1 MNIVLLGSGNVA
13 THLKNVLLK
22 KEEISIIQ
30 WYSRH
35 FNEITSNDGISLTG
49 KLANIKQAD
58 LYLLAVS
65 DDAIP
70 ALSSQLPEGSFAAH
84 TAGSVSIEALK
95 NKGSKGIFYPLQSFS
110 KKRTANFSEIPI
122 CLEADT
128 PEGLSLLKA
137 LGNVMHAPLHFI
149 DSEQRLALHTAAV
162 FANNFT
168 NHLYRVAED
177 ICLKNK
183 VSFNLLKPLI
193 LETANKINVLSP
205 LEAQTG
211 PAKRNDKTSF
221 KKHLDFLDS
230 KAHQELYATLT
241 KAIQQ
246 NDE

>member
-13 THLKNVLLK
+13 IHLKNALSQ
-22 KEEISIIQ
+22 KEEITIIQ

-35 FNEITSNDGISLTG
+35 FNESSSNNGLSLTG
-49 KLANIKQAD
+49 NLAHIKQAD

-70 ALSSQLPEGSFAAH
+70 ALSSQLPEGSFAVH
-84 TAGSVSIEALK
+84 TAGSVSIEALN
-95 NKGSKGIFYPLQSFS
+95 NKGPKGIFYPLQSFS
-110 KKRTANFSEIPI
+110 KKRPTNFSEIPI
-122 CLEADT
+122 CLEANT
-128 PEGLSLLKA
+128 PDGLSLLKT
-137 LGNVMHAPLHFI
+137 LGNVMRAPLHFI

-183 VSFNLLKPLI
+183 VPFDLLKPLI
-193 LETANKINVLSP
+193 LETANKINTLSP
-205 LEAQTG
+205 FEAQTG

-221 KKHLDFLDS
+221 KKHLDLLES
-230 KAHQELYATLT
+230 KVHRELYATLT

-246 NDE
+246 NDK